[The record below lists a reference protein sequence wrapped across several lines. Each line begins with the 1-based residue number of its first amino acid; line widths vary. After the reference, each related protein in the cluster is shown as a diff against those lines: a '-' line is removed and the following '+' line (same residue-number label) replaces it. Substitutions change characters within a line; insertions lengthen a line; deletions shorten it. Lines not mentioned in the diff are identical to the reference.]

1 MAEKGSTVVATLV
14 LGVAVAVLARAAV
27 ATVEAVLSESA
38 VAATA
43 RTPSSKRQSYTRR
56 RNPFSYRQLYTTS
69 IQLQRSIQALRTVV
83 SSYNRQA
90 FPRHSRM
97 LTAHPS
103 STSNRENQSFVVR
116 IPLPLSSKSCFA
128 KKEKKEDDGQFLYCA
143 LRAMKHDT
151 VNDRKDKRMNA
162 LNVEEEE
169 EEEEEETAFHFIK
182 RD

>member
-1 MAEKGSTVVATLV
+1 MASPVP
-14 LGVAVAVLARAAV
+14 GVAVVVLVPVAV
-27 ATVEAVLSESA
+27 ARGQAALSESA

-43 RTPSSKRQSYTRR
+43 STPTSKWQSCSRR
-56 RNPFSYRQLYTTS
+56 CTPFSLRRLNTTS

-83 SSYNRQA
+83 SSYNRQV

-169 EEEEEETAFHFIK
+169 EEEEEEETSFHFTK